1 MTCHPAA
8 RMRTISCGFG
18 LALLLGALGC
28 AGTTRAGVGGADQ
41 IANGFDARVRRDL
54 EVLRAATNK
63 YHDLAAAEA
72 AGYPTKMPK
81 CISDSTMGGM
91 GHHLIDRSL
100 IDDKLE
106 VERPEMLIYA
116 PDGEGKVELVAVEY
130 VVPYRAV
137 AATEKAPR
145 LFGQEL
151 KRYDQFNYWSLHVW
165 AWRKNAAGLFA
176 DWNPA
181 IRC

>member
-1 MTCHPAA
+1 MRMTF
-8 RMRTISCGFG
+8 CGFG
-18 LALLLGALGC
+18 VALVFGAVGC
-28 AGTTRAGVGGADQ
+28 AGRTRVANLTATDE
-41 IANGFDARVRRDL
+41 IASGFDTNVRRDV
-54 EVLRAATNK
+54 ETLRAATDR

-72 AGYPTKMPK
+72 AGYPTRMPK
-81 CISDSTMGGM
+81 CVADSTMGGM
-91 GHHLIDRSL
+91 GHHLIDRAL
-100 IDDKLE
+100 FDDKLE
-106 VERPEMLIYA
+106 IERPEMLIYA

-130 VVPYRAV
+130 VVPYRV
-137 AATEKAPR
+137 LPATEKAPR

-181 IRC
+181 IKC